1 MLILINGNFCLS
13 IDFIKQITYYRHV
26 DQFAA
31 LADPTRR
38 QIIETLA
45 RNGRLSAT
53 QISDQ
58 FDISAQAISQHLKI
72 LRESQWV
79 RMEKRAQQRIY
90 QINVDAARQIEVWAR
105 QLEQLWQ
112 ERYSALSELIEE
124 EKRRAAQAGDIP

>member
-1 MLILINGNFCLS
+1 
-13 IDFIKQITYYRHV
+13 V

-38 QIIETLA
+38 QILETLA
-45 RNGRLSAT
+45 RQGRLSAT
-53 QISDQ
+53 EISNQ

-90 QINVDAARQIEVWAR
+90 QINMDAARNIEVWAR

-112 ERYSALSELIEE
+112 ERYGALSELIEAE
-124 EKRRAAQAGDIP
+124 TRRAAQEGDQS

>member
-1 MLILINGNFCLS
+1 M
-13 IDFIKQITYYRHV
+13 

-45 RNGRLSAT
+45 RQGRLSAT
-53 QISDQ
+53 EISNQ

-79 RMEKRAQQRIY
+79 QMEKRAQQRIY
-90 QINVDAARQIEVWAR
+90 QINVDAARKIEVWAR
-105 QLEQLWQ
+105 QLEQLWE
-112 ERYSALSELIEE
+112 ERYAGLAKLIEE
-124 EKRRAAQAGDIP
+124 EKRRTEQEGDIL

>member
-1 MLILINGNFCLS
+1 M
-13 IDFIKQITYYRHV
+13 

-45 RNGRLSAT
+45 RQGRLSAT
-53 QISDQ
+53 EISNQ

-79 RMEKRAQQRIY
+79 QMEKRAQQRIY
-90 QINVDAARQIEVWAR
+90 QINVDAARNIEVWAQ

-112 ERYSALSELIEE
+112 ARYGALSELIEE
-124 EKRRAAQAGDIP
+124 EKRRVAQEGDQS

>member
-1 MLILINGNFCLS
+1 M
-13 IDFIKQITYYRHV
+13 

-31 LADPTRR
+31 LADLTRR

-45 RNGRLSAT
+45 RQGRLSAT
-53 QISDQ
+53 EISSQ

-90 QINVDAARQIEVWAR
+90 QINVDAARNIEVWAR

-112 ERYSALSELIEE
+112 ARYDALAELIEE
-124 EKRRAAQAGDIP
+124 EKRRAAREGDVS